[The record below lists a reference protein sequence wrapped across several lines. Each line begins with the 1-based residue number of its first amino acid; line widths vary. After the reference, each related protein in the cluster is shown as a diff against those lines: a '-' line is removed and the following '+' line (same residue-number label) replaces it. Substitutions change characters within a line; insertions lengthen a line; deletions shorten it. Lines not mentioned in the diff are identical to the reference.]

1 MDIIRVAEHI
11 WLTTFKRSSCGVICN
26 FQEDKIFGIT
36 QSCTSCFYFN
46 IIFFNRNT
54 LPDTEIDVNGF
65 SQDLVLLVPFL
76 HVPAMWIYPCRL
88 PAPGKEVLAQAKPG
102 TL

>member
-1 MDIIRVAEHI
+1 M
-11 WLTTFKRSSCGVICN
+11 
-26 FQEDKIFGIT
+26 
-36 QSCTSCFYFN
+36 
-46 IIFFNRNT
+46 
-54 LPDTEIDVNGF
+54 DVNGF

-102 TL
+102 TECESEWQTQYRKMNSMRQSNNETI